1 MKQKGIAFSTS
12 AWPDSIEEDSLQ
24 RLHTLGEALRYDRSP

>member
-1 MKQKGIAFSTS
+1 MGPKNIAFSIS
-12 AWPDSIEEDSLQ
+12 AWPDSVEKDGLQ